1 MFSRAEI
8 RTLLSITITAIVA
21 MQTGL
26 VWGAGGLITTA
37 LAFYVLLGS
46 ATYSVLVLVYSGI
59 VWLVRKAKG
68 QNQSSISD
76 YWERKRKA
84 GERE

>member
-1 MFSRAEI
+1 MFSRIEV

-46 ATYSVLVLVYSGI
+46 AIYSVLVLVYSGI

>member
-1 MFSRAEI
+1 MFSRIEV

-21 MQTGL
+21 MQSGL

-37 LAFYVLLGS
+37 LAFYVLLGT
-46 ATYSVLVLVYSGI
+46 AIYSVLVLVYSGI